1 MFSTMFQLGL
11 LDENDQPQQLAVYEL
26 YTRLYYL
33 IPVYRDCESSI
44 EFHIVPEVQARKTHQ

>member
-1 MFSTMFQLGL
+1 MFQLGL